1 MLTLETLKYSERYK
15 NKKLLF
21 YYFKLFFTSYM
32 EVTSKNIFIFGIFP
46 YHRFFE
52 HTLLSPVPWLFLT
65 ILFAPSLTCL
75 ATCWNPIQSS
85 KPLQSALLR
94 KHGKSLRTST
104 WVGCELSHLCTPT
117 ALRILR
123 VSISA
128 FFSFLLCIPIL
139 CKWLES
145 GD

>member
-52 HTLLSPVPWLFLT
+52 HTLLYPVP
-65 ILFAPSLTCL
+65 
-75 ATCWNPIQSS
+75 
-85 KPLQSALLR
+85 
-94 KHGKSLRTST
+94 
-104 WVGCELSHLCTPT
+104 
-117 ALRILR
+117 
-123 VSISA
+123 
-128 FFSFLLCIPIL
+128 
-139 CKWLES
+139 
-145 GD
+145 